1 MADHNTFNSN
11 VESLFKGMDAFLT
24 TKTVVGDAIK
34 FDDGTIVLP
43 LVDVSFGVGAG
54 AFVQENIKSSSG
66 GGMGGKMTP
75 SSVLVI
81 KDGCTKLVNVKN
93 QDVMTKVLDMVPDMV
108 NKFMKS
114 DSQPENPEVVKT
126 VENIVN
132 PEKTE
137 ETEE

>member
-1 MADHNTFNSN
+1 MADNNTFNAN
-11 VESLFKGMDAFLT
+11 VESLFRGMDAFLT

-54 AFVQENIKSSSG
+54 AFVEGNGNIKNSSG

-93 QDVMTKVLDMVPDMV
+93 QDVMTKVLDMVPDLV
-108 NKFMKS
+108 NKFTKS
-114 DSQPENPEVVKT
+114 GQETENPEVTKT

-132 PEKTE
+132 PEGSE
-137 ETEE
+137 E

>member
-1 MADHNTFNSN
+1 MAEKSTFNAN

-54 AFVQENIKSSSG
+54 AFAQDTKNSSG

-81 KDGCTKLVNVKN
+81 KDGCTKLVNVRN
-93 QDVMTKVLDMVPDMV
+93 QDAVTKVLDMVPDLV
-108 NKFMKS
+108 NKFIKKEV
-114 DSQPENPEVVKT
+114 PAENPEVTKT

-132 PEKTE
+132 PEKPE
-137 ETEE
+137 V

>member
-1 MADHNTFNSN
+1 MADNNFNAN
-11 VESLFKGMDAFLT
+11 VESLFRGMDAFLT

-54 AFVQENIKSSSG
+54 AFVEGNAKNNSG

-81 KDGCTKLVNVKN
+81 KDGCTKLVNVRN
-93 QDVMTKVLDMVPDMV
+93 QDVMTKILDMVPDLV
-108 NKFMKS
+108 NKFTKTG
-114 DSQPENPEVVKT
+114 QETENPEVTKT

-132 PEKTE
+132 PV